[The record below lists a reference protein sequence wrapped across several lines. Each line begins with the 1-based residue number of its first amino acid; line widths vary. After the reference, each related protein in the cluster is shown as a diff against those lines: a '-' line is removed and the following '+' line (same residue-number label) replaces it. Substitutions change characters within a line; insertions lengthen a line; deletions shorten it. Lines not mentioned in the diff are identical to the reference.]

1 MVNITDTQEK
11 YEYWLDAAK
20 YDLDSAG
27 AMYSGGRWLYVAFMC
42 QQAIEKLCKGLYTLY
57 VGDDVPRVHNI
68 SGIIDRFSDKL
79 PAVPTDEQYK
89 FFDRLTA
96 YYLKGRYPEYKQKV
110 SAMLDEQEA
119 NALLNETKGVF
130 EWLLTCKP

>member
-1 MVNITDTQEK
+1 MDTQEK

-20 YDLDSAG
+20 YDLDTA
-27 AMYSGGRWLYVAFMC
+27 ATMYSGGRWLYVAFMC
-42 QQAIEKLCKGLYTLY
+42 QQAIEKLCKGLYTVY

-68 SGIIDRFSDKL
+68 SGIVMRFSDKL
-79 PAVPTDEQYK
+79 PFSVTEERYH

-96 YYLKGRYPEYKQKV
+96 FYMKGRYPEYKEKI
-110 SAMLDEQEA
+110 SALLDKQEA
-119 NALLNETKGVF
+119 ATLLEETREAF